1 MIYGQ
6 FQNPDLSEK
15 LQHNEAGVHVIE
27 AHHEKLDWDQYDC
40 LLVGANSKNE
50 AKPYCIQKAEES
62 NQIKIMHELWAAQA
76 LSDKVIPDMNESKF
90 EIKNSF
96 WKTTFSKQKR
106 GHRRIKIKHV
116 KKRNRSPA
124 DSVTD
129 SPPPKKRRIDPQEEL
144 KSTDIVEPL
153 KLVLQ
158 PPDFQ
163 QEIQKAQQLS
173 SAEPTKSTQPLDI
186 GEIEEPQPLEIE
198 QEIQKAQQLP
208 SAEPTE
214 STQSLAIVEPL
225 KLLLQSPEM
234 QHEIQKAQQLP
245 STEPTKSTQPLDIGE
260 IEKPQPLQPPE
271 IEQEIQ
277 KAQQLPSAEPTEST
291 QSLDIGEIEE
301 PQPLQ
306 PPEMQQEIQKAQQ
319 LPSTEATE
327 LLQSLDEPQMEA
339 SQQPQQP
346 PSVKATELPPQQA
359 QQNGIFLLFWPV
371 SIFDILGN
379 F

>member
-15 LQHNEAGVHVIE
+15 LQHNEAGVHEIE

-214 STQSLAIVEPL
+214 STQSL
-225 KLLLQSPEM
+225 
-234 QHEIQKAQQLP
+234 
-245 STEPTKSTQPLDIGE
+245 
-260 IEKPQPLQPPE
+260 
-271 IEQEIQ
+271 
-277 KAQQLPSAEPTEST
+277 
-291 QSLDIGEIEE
+291 DIGEIEE

>member
-15 LQHNEAGVHVIE
+15 LQHNEAGVHEIE

-260 IEKPQPLQPPE
+260 IEEPQPLE